1 MLANYFAS
9 IVDKKT
15 RRPNN
20 DRRVFYKR
28 ARVYEQ
34 RIALTNQSDYLT
46 VTVPNSFTTP
56 PHGEKPP
63 VVELP

>member
-9 IVDKKT
+9 IVDKKN

-34 RIALTNQSDYLT
+34 RIALPNQSDYLT
-46 VTVPNSFTTP
+46 VTAPNSFTTP